1 MKNIIILLVFLLCSC
16 STIFNSGSQSFVAKA
31 DGDKDGVE
39 IEVVTPDTSYKSK
52 LPATLISSPSSFSNS
67 KIKIIDKCFNST
79 SYEVKKSITP
89 SFWANFL
96 LFAGPGIGSFG
107 LYSFLAIPVG
117 MSIDY
122 YNGHMWKFD
131 KVVIVPVT
139 ANGKC

>member
-1 MKNIIILLVFLLCSC
+1 MDKIVILLIFILSSC

-39 IEVVTPDTSYKSK
+39 IEVVTSDTSYKSK
-52 LPATLISSPSSFSNS
+52 LPSTLISTPSSFSNS

-96 LFAGPGIGSFG
+96 LYGTTMGTFG
-107 LYSFLAIPVG
+107 LYGLFIIPVG

-122 YNGHMWKFD
+122 YNGYMWKLD